1 MGQLEWRDE
10 QSGIHGGN
18 RRFRPITHTIVYIY
32 MNCVY
37 MCIYIYVY
45 IYIHVYIYISIYIY
59 IHTLIIN
66 CRTQINVVNIG

>member
-32 MNCVY
+32 ELC
-37 MCIYIYVY
+37 IYVY
-45 IYIHVYIYISIYIY
+45 IYMCIYMCIYMYIYIYRYIY
-59 IHTLIIN
+59 LYTYTYNQLQN
-66 CRTQINVVNIG
+66 SD

>member
-10 QSGIHGGN
+10 QDGRGYQALSTN
-18 RRFRPITHTIVYIY
+18 NTHTIVYIY
-32 MNCVY
+32 IH
-37 MCIYIYVY
+37 MCIYIYICVY
-45 IYIHVYIYISIYIY
+45 IYELCIYIYIY

>member
-32 MNCVY
+32 ELC
-37 MCIYIYVY
+37 IYVY
-45 IYIHVYIYISIYIY
+45 IYIFVYIYMCIYICVYIYVYIYISIYIH
-59 IHTLIIN
+59 IHL
-66 CRTQINVVNIG
+66 